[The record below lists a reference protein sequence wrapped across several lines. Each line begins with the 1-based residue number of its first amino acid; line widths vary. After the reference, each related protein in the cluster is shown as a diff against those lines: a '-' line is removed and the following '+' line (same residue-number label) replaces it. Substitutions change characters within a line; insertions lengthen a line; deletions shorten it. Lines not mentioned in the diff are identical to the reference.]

1 MRMLFRQNKY
11 KTYLIDEFRTSC
23 MYSICKTEI
32 GKCEKIITQ
41 KNPKPYKNSNIL
53 VHGALR

>member
-1 MRMLFRQNKY
+1 MLFRQNKY